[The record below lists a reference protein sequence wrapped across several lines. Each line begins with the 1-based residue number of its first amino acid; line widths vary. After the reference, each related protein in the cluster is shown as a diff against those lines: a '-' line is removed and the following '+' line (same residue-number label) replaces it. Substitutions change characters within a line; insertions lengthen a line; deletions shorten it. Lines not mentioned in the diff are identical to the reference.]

1 LSFSLIAYFIEKK
14 RMSMKDRLEIL
25 ERYGVKSAKEL
36 EEKIK
41 RGDVKEHPAWEDL
54 ITVENLADIVV
65 RGDILRLAFI
75 RCAAKTQSLFSGQ
88 YIR

>member
-1 LSFSLIAYFIEKK
+1 MISELYKKLREIALDGF
-14 RMSMKDRLEIL
+14 
-25 ERYGVKSAKEL
+25 G
-36 EEKIK
+36 
-41 RGDVKEHPAWEDL
+41 
-54 ITVENLADIVV
+54 DIVV